1 MKSINATGRNLVE
14 LINEF
19 LEAWK
24 TFEASKAKNGW
35 QVIPVSG
42 FSNCSLMAGM
52 AFPGHREGA
61 IFNFEVTTLPRPELL
76 PSGRGFSVEHVEVEG
91 NKWIALAK
99 SEDGSPDLY
108 VAMLENLFRLLEDMV
123 EIKGDVLLHSFLG
136 RVSAWQEFMKKGRR
150 NLTIESQ
157 TGLFGELSFLKDLL
171 DLGLKEEAIKTWDG
185 PLDGLQDFHIGFG
198 AIEVKSTVSQDG
210 FIAKIGSL
218 DQLSDSTYKPLY
230 LVGKKLAI
238 SPAGVSLPM
247 LILEIRTGLAGDLSL
262 LSNFESRLLRSGYLD
277 MHSGAYDRLLVVE
290 KSLMYEVDQ
299 DFPRLTPQLLN
310 PLIKSARYEIDISSL
325 PAKAL
330 DLKEMLNKV
339 GVSI

>member
-1 MKSINATGRNLVE
+1 MK

-19 LEAWK
+19 IDAWK
-24 TFEASKAKNGW
+24 TFEASNAQNGW
-35 QVIPVSG
+35 QVIPVSS

-52 AFPGHREGA
+52 AFPGPREAA
-61 IFNFEVTTLPRPELL
+61 IFNFEVATLPRPELL
-76 PSGRGFSVEHVEVEG
+76 PSGKGFSVERVEVEG
-91 NKWIALAK
+91 KKWIALAK

-108 VAMLENLFRLLEDMV
+108 VAMLENLFRLLEDMGAT
-123 EIKGDVLLHSFLG
+123 KGDVLLHSFLD
-136 RVSAWQEFMKKGRR
+136 RVSAWQDFMKKGRQG
-150 NLTIESQ
+150 LTIESQ

-171 DLGLKEEAIKTWDG
+171 NLGLKEEAIKTWDG

-198 AIEVKSTVSQDG
+198 AIEVKSTISQDG

-238 SPAGVSLPM
+238 SPAGLSLPM
-247 LILEIRTGLAGDLSL
+247 MIDEIRAGLVGDLSL

-277 MHSGAYDRLLVVE
+277 IHSGAYDRLLVVE

-330 DLKEMLNKV
+330 DLKEILNKV

>member
-1 MKSINATGRNLVE
+1 MK

-19 LEAWK
+19 VDAWK
-24 TFEASKAKNGW
+24 TFEASKAQNGW
-35 QVIPVSG
+35 QVIPVSS
-42 FSNCSLMAGM
+42 FSNCALMAGM
-52 AFPGHREGA
+52 AFPGPREAA
-61 IFNFEVTTLPRPELL
+61 IFNFEVTTLPRAELL
-76 PSGRGFSVEHVEVEG
+76 PSGKGFSVEHVEVEG
-91 NKWIALAK
+91 KKWIALAK

-108 VAMLENLFRLLEDMV
+108 VAMLENLFSMLEDMGTT
-123 EIKGDVLLHSFLG
+123 EGDVLLHSFLD
-136 RVSAWQEFMKKGRR
+136 RVSAWQDFMKKGRL

-238 SPAGVSLPM
+238 SPAGISLPM
-247 LILEIRTGLAGDLSL
+247 FIDEIRIELGGDLSL

-277 MHSGAYDRLLVVE
+277 MHSGAYDRLLVIE

-330 DLKEMLNKV
+330 DLKEILNKV

>member
-1 MKSINATGRNLVE
+1 VK
-14 LINEF
+14 LIDEF
-19 LEAWK
+19 LESWK
-24 TFEASKAKNGW
+24 TFKSAKAENGW
-35 QVIPVSG
+35 QVISVSG
-42 FSNCSLMAGM
+42 FPNCDLMAGLAM
-52 AFPGHREGA
+52 PMSREAAF
-61 IFNFEVTTLPRPELL
+61 FNFLDANIPRAELL
-76 PSGRGFSVEHVEVEG
+76 PNGLGFAIEPIEMEGRI
-91 NKWIALAK
+91 WLALTRK
-99 SEDGSPDLY
+99 EQGISELY
-108 VAMLENLFRLLEDMV
+108 IAMLENLFDLLNGMSLSS
-123 EIKGDVLLHSFLG
+123 GDALLNSFLE
-136 RVSAWQEFMKKGRR
+136 RVAAWQDFMRQGRQI
-150 NLTIESQ
+150 LSIESQ
-157 TGLFGELSFLKDLL
+157 TGLFGELSFLKDLI

-230 LVGKKLAI
+230 LVGKKLRI
-238 SPAGVSLPM
+238 SPAGLSLPM
-247 LILEIRTGLAGDLSL
+247 MIDEIRTELGGNLSL

-299 DFPRLTPQLLN
+299 DFPRLTPQLLS
-310 PLIKSARYEIDISSL
+310 PLIKSARYEIDISSM

-330 DLKEMLNKV
+330 DLKEILNKV

>member
-1 MKSINATGRNLVE
+1 MK

-19 LEAWK
+19 VDAWK
-24 TFEASKAKNGW
+24 TFEASKAQNDW
-35 QVIPVSG
+35 QVIPVSS
-42 FSNCSLMAGM
+42 FMNCVLMAGM
-52 AFPGHREGA
+52 AFPGPREAA
-61 IFNFEVTTLPRPELL
+61 IFNFEVTTLPRAELL
-76 PSGRGFSVEHVEVEG
+76 PSGKGFSVEYVEVEG
-91 NKWIALAK
+91 KRWIALAK

-108 VAMLENLFRLLEDMV
+108 VAMLENIFSLLEDAGAT
-123 EIKGDVLLHSFLG
+123 KGDVLLHSFLD
-136 RVSAWQEFMKKGRR
+136 RVSAWQDFMKKGRQS
-150 NLTIESQ
+150 LTIESQ

-230 LVGKKLAI
+230 LVGKKLGI

-247 LILEIRTGLAGDLSL
+247 IIDEIRTKLGGDLSL

-277 MHSGAYDRLLVVE
+277 MHSGAYDRLLVIQ

-330 DLKEMLNKV
+330 DLKEILNKV